1 MCDNNDMRFKLVYLL
16 TVYKIINNNSMH
28 IVSFIKQHKIQVS
41 NDKQLLKNKTK
52 ISEILYDH
60 VKPLYSDIL
69 LKYKTFKKCPITE
82 ICRHVCDS
90 LDSAKNISEKISKT
104 LDNEDN
110 LYKYNCKKC
119 GIFTNHESRWIKHQL
134 TKTHVQRITLDENE
148 LFNCENCKKCFLSR
162 SFLWKHKNICA
173 ENSNKSLL
181 ENKIEY
187 HTVYDTNEIVKQ
199 EIINELTNI
208 IKDQQTEIQEKVLE
222 LHNTTTST
230 INSHNTTTTNNNNT
244 NNNHFN
250 LNFFLNETCK
260 NAITIK
266 EFIENIHVGIDTVE
280 YTGQNGYVAG
290 ISKIITDELKK
301 LGCEMRP
308 IHCTDLKRET
318 IYIKDQNGWE
328 KDNEEKEKLN
338 KTISSVARKNMNEI
352 NNWRTENPNCEVS
365 NSEEYN
371 FEISIM
377 KECMGDFGSEKVDN
391 KKICNRIAKC
401 AHTGNVR
408 GKLDAIED

>member
-1 MCDNNDMRFKLVYLL
+1 MENSTASTVYVLNMYQINMDENLPIHIISYIKKHEIRNFHDNEKYLL
-16 TVYKIINNNSMH
+16 LKHMKPNICEIFYNN
-28 IVSFIKQHKIQVS
+28 
-41 NDKQLLKNKTK
+41 LRA
-52 ISEILYDH
+52 LY
-60 VKPLYSDIL
+60 YDIL
-69 LKYKTFKKCPITE
+69 TKYETFQKCPIIE
-82 ICRHVCDS
+82 ICRHICDS
-90 LDSAKNISEKISKT
+90 IDSAKKISEQICRISQLCMTHKYTCYKCKISM
-104 LDNEDN
+104 DNE
-110 LYKYNCKKC
+110 YQW
-119 GIFTNHESRWIKHQL
+119 INHQISKIHIE
-134 TKTHVQRITLDENE
+134 RITGGKKKV
-148 LFNCENCKKCFLSR
+148 FNCNNCDKIFLSR
-162 SFLWKHKNICA
+162 SCFGKHMNTC
-173 ENSNKSLL
+173 
-181 ENKIEY
+181 
-187 HTVYDTNEIVKQ
+187 NEIPNKYNIDHNIIIADIEITNMKD
-199 EIINELTNI
+199 EIITELTNI
-208 IKDQQTEIQEKVLE
+208 IQDKIEESSKK
-222 LHNTTTST
+222 NTNTNT
-230 INSHNTTTTNNNNT
+230 NSHNTTTTNNNTT